1 MVFFSSGRAV
11 KNRNM
16 LNKELDEKLS
26 KPIIRKFEERKV
38 NSPFIENIWD
48 ADLADIKFADT
59 NLIKEFTFSNVLLI
73 FSVNRHRLFL

>member
-1 MVFFSSGRAV
+1 MLEWFLNFFITSGRAV

-48 ADLADIKFADT
+48 ADLADIQ
-59 NLIKEFTFSNVLLI
+59 LISKSNKGIYFFQCVTDI
-73 FSVNRHRLFL
+73 FSK

>member
-1 MVFFSSGRAV
+1 MLQWFLNFFITSGRAV

-38 NSPFIENIWD
+38 NSPFIENSWD
-48 ADLADIKFADT
+48 ADLADIQ
-59 NLIKEFTFSNVLLI
+59 LISKSNKEI
-73 FSVNRHRLFL
+73 YFL

>member
-1 MVFFSSGRAV
+1 MLQWFFFSSGRAV

-48 ADLADIKFADT
+48 ADLPDIK
-59 NLIKEFTFSNVLLI
+59 LISKSDKEIYFFQCVIDI
-73 FSVNRHRLFL
+73 FSK

>member
-1 MVFFSSGRAV
+1 MFVDIKRGYASMVFKFFFSSGRAV

-38 NSPFIENIWD
+38 NSPFIENSWD
-48 ADLADIKFADT
+48 ADLADIK
-59 NLIKEFTFSNVLLI
+59 LISKSNKEI
-73 FSVNRHRLFL
+73 YFL